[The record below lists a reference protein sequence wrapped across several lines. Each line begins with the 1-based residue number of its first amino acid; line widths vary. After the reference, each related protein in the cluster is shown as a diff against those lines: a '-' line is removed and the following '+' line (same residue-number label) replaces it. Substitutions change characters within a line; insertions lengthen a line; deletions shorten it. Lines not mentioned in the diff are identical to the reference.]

1 MELFIIL
8 LKSLALLIAL
18 LLMIIG
24 LASVSVFI
32 YLQFVPFPE
41 EGSQEAEPSS
51 ETICKVTKEKCR
63 YNCGNQCYK
72 QLN

>member
-8 LKSLALLIAL
+8 LKGLALLIAL

-32 YLQFVPFPE
+32 YLQFIPFPE
-41 EGSQEAEPSS
+41 EGSQEAEEDSLP
-51 ETICKVTKEKCR
+51 IKRKE
-63 YNCGNQCYK
+63 
-72 QLN
+72 

>member
-8 LKSLALLIAL
+8 LKGLALLIGV

-32 YLQFVPFPE
+32 YLQFIPFLE
-41 EGSQEAEPSS
+41 EGSQEAEEDFSII
-51 ETICKVTKEKCR
+51 ERKK
-63 YNCGNQCYK
+63 
-72 QLN
+72 

>member
-8 LKSLALLIAL
+8 LKGLALLIGV

-32 YLQFVPFPE
+32 YLQFFPFQE
-41 EGSQEAEPSS
+41 EGSQEAEEDFPAI
-51 ETICKVTKEKCR
+51 ERKK
-63 YNCGNQCYK
+63 
-72 QLN
+72 

>member
-8 LKSLALLIAL
+8 LKSLALLIGL

-32 YLQFVPFPE
+32 YLKFIPFLE
-41 EGSQEAEPSS
+41 EGSQEAEEDFPPI
-51 ETICKVTKEKCR
+51 ERKE
-63 YNCGNQCYK
+63 
-72 QLN
+72 

>member
-8 LKSLALLIAL
+8 LKGLALLIGV

-32 YLQFVPFPE
+32 YLQFFSFPE
-41 EGSQEAEPSS
+41 EGSPEAEEDFSA
-51 ETICKVTKEKCR
+51 IKR
-63 YNCGNQCYK
+63 K
-72 QLN
+72 QN

>member
-8 LKSLALLIAL
+8 PKGLALLIAL

-32 YLQFVPFPE
+32 YLQFISFPE
-41 EGSQEAEPSS
+41 EGSQEAEEDSLP
-51 ETICKVTKEKCR
+51 IEK
-63 YNCGNQCYK
+63 K
-72 QLN
+72 QN

>member
-8 LKSLALLIAL
+8 LKGLALLIGL

-32 YLQFVPFPE
+32 FLQFFPFPE
-41 EGSQEAEPSS
+41 EASQEAEEDLPL
-51 ETICKVTKEKCR
+51 IKRKE
-63 YNCGNQCYK
+63 
-72 QLN
+72 

>member
-8 LKSLALLIAL
+8 LKGLALLIAL

-32 YLQFVPFPE
+32 YLQFFPFPE
-41 EGSQEAEPSS
+41 EGSQEVEEDFSPI
-51 ETICKVTKEKCR
+51 E
-63 YNCGNQCYK
+63 NN
-72 QLN
+72 

>member
-8 LKSLALLIAL
+8 LKSLALLIGL

-32 YLQFVPFPE
+32 YLQFFPFPE
-41 EGSQEAEPSS
+41 EGSQEAEEDFSII
-51 ETICKVTKEKCR
+51 ERKK
-63 YNCGNQCYK
+63 
-72 QLN
+72 

>member
-8 LKSLALLIAL
+8 LKGLTLLIGV

-32 YLQFVPFPE
+32 YLKFIPFLE
-41 EGSQEAEPSS
+41 EGSQEAEEDSLPI
-51 ETICKVTKEKCR
+51 ERKE
-63 YNCGNQCYK
+63 
-72 QLN
+72 

>member
-8 LKSLALLIAL
+8 LKGLALLIGV

-41 EGSQEAEPSS
+41 EGSQEAEEDFS
-51 ETICKVTKEKCR
+51 TIERKK
-63 YNCGNQCYK
+63 
-72 QLN
+72 

>member
-8 LKSLALLIAL
+8 LKGLALLIGV

-32 YLQFVPFPE
+32 YLKFIPFPE
-41 EGSQEAEPSS
+41 EGSQEE
-51 ETICKVTKEKCR
+51 KEDSLPNERKE
-63 YNCGNQCYK
+63 
-72 QLN
+72 

>member
-8 LKSLALLIAL
+8 LKGLALLIGV

-24 LASVSVFI
+24 LVTVSMFI
-32 YLQFVPFPE
+32 YIQLSPYVE
-41 EGSQEAEPSS
+41 VDLEAEPSS

-63 YNCGNQCYK
+63 YDCGNQCYK

>member
-32 YLQFVPFPE
+32 YLQFFPFPE
-41 EGSQEAEPSS
+41 EGSQETEEDSLPI
-51 ETICKVTKEKCR
+51 ERKE
-63 YNCGNQCYK
+63 
-72 QLN
+72 

>member
-8 LKSLALLIAL
+8 LKGLALLIGV

-41 EGSQEAEPSS
+41 EGSQEAEEDFPA
-51 ETICKVTKEKCR
+51 IK
-63 YNCGNQCYK
+63 NK
-72 QLN
+72 QN

>member
-32 YLQFVPFPE
+32 YLQFFPFPE
-41 EGSQEAEPSS
+41 EGSQEVEEDFSII
-51 ETICKVTKEKCR
+51 EREK
-63 YNCGNQCYK
+63 
-72 QLN
+72 

>member
-8 LKSLALLIAL
+8 LKGLTLLIGV

-32 YLQFVPFPE
+32 YLQFIPYQVEF
-41 EGSQEAEPSS
+41 S
-51 ETICKVTKEKCR
+51 EDEKEDSLPIE
-63 YNCGNQCYK
+63 NK
-72 QLN
+72 QN

>member
-8 LKSLALLIAL
+8 LQSLALLIEL

-32 YLQFVPFPE
+32 YLKFIPFLE
-41 EGSQEAEPSS
+41 EGSQEAEEDFPPI
-51 ETICKVTKEKCR
+51 E
-63 YNCGNQCYK
+63 NK
-72 QLN
+72 QN

>member
-8 LKSLALLIAL
+8 LKGLALLIGV

-32 YLQFVPFPE
+32 YLKFIPFLE
-41 EGSQEAEPSS
+41 EGSQEAEEDYLPI
-51 ETICKVTKEKCR
+51 E
-63 YNCGNQCYK
+63 NK
-72 QLN
+72 QN

>member
-8 LKSLALLIAL
+8 LKGLALLIGV

-32 YLQFVPFPE
+32 YLQLIPFLE
-41 EGSQEAEPSS
+41 EGSQEAEEDSLPI
-51 ETICKVTKEKCR
+51 ER
-63 YNCGNQCYK
+63 K
-72 QLN
+72 QN